1 MWQYHLIKL
10 ISSIVCLLPY
20 RLILWLGRIIGRL
33 YYYLFKKQINRAIA
47 QIQDRLDYTQEQAQ
61 ALTYSMCKNLGMTL
75 MEILYI
81 PNLNKE
87 NIRDFVTIENPENI
101 EKALAMGR
109 GVVALA
115 AHTDNWEW
123 QGAALS
129 LYGYPLTSMVKP
141 QPNPVHTKLLT
152 EYRKMTGIETF
163 LSGTN
168 DIIAAARAMKKGKL
182 VGFIADQD
190 GDKGG
195 IFVEFFGKMASTP
208 VGPAFF
214 AKKFKAPIVPL
225 FIVRN
230 ADGVGHRIVSMPAF
244 FYEDTGNEQEDM
256 RRVTEKMVRVTEQ
269 VIDAH
274 KDNWIW
280 FMRRWNT
287 LYEDKDS

>member
-10 ISSIVCLLPY
+10 ISSLVCLLPY
-20 RLILWLGRIIGRL
+20 RAILWIGRGVGRL
-33 YYYLFKKQINRAIA
+33 YYRLFKKQVNRAIE
-47 QIQDRLDYTQEQAQ
+47 QIKDRLGYTQAQ
-61 ALTYSMCKNLGMTL
+61 AEELTYRMCKNLGMTL
-75 MEILYI
+75 MEVLYI
-81 PNLNKE
+81 PNLNKN
-87 NIRDFVTIENPENI
+87 NIRDFVTIENPEYI
-101 EKALAMGR
+101 EQALAMGR

-152 EYRKMTGIETF
+152 EYRQMTGIETF

-190 GDKGG
+190 GDVGG

-214 AKKFKAPIVPL
+214 AHKFKAPVLPL

-230 ADGVGHRIVSMPAF
+230 ADGVGHRIVSSPPF
-244 FYEDTGNEQEDM
+244 FYEDTGDQQADM
-256 RRVTEKMVRVTEQ
+256 LRITEKMAKITEQ
-269 VIDAH
+269 VIDEH

-287 LYEDKDS
+287 PYKGDKD